1 MKKFTQYLDA
11 AALNES
17 LNNKEI
23 TETPLVESKLSRV
36 FQYVEDDKKDFGV
49 LSAFRGANSEK
60 ENVAKHEELKKAI
73 RAMGYGYIELR
84 GGYKGDEGF
93 NEELSILVPNI
104 KKNEI
109 VSLGR
114 KFGQHS
120 VMYKNDQDFYY
131 IGTNE
136 EAGIGKVLMK
146 FKNDQD
152 FYYIGTN
159 EEAGI
164 GKVLMKFKKG
174 AGQENL
180 ELAKHKVVDFF
191 SQLKKG
197 AHSDKK
203 FVFTAKDE
211 TPNEGESAADQHAA
225 TTHKPGDVW
234 KTSSGLWGA
243 KNAQGE
249 YEYFDDQ
256 SAAKKYAKNTKKG
269 LKIQEREEWSFSKA
283 AYLRRGEEPKW
294 ITIYEDLS

>member
-146 FKNDQD
+146 FK
-152 FYYIGTN
+152 
-159 EEAGI
+159 
-164 GKVLMKFKKG
+164 KG

-256 SAAKKYAKNTKKG
+256 QAAKKYAKNTKKG

-283 AYLRRGEEPKW
+283 AYLRRGEDPKW

>member
-1 MKKFTQYLDA
+1 M
-11 AALNES
+11 
-17 LNNKEI
+17 
-23 TETPLVESKLSRV
+23 

-146 FKNDQD
+146 FK
-152 FYYIGTN
+152 
-159 EEAGI
+159 
-164 GKVLMKFKKG
+164 KG

-225 TTHKPGDVW
+225 KTHKAGDVW

-256 SAAKKYAKNTKKG
+256 PSAKKYAKNTKKG

>member
-1 MKKFTQYLDA
+1 MKKFTQYIDA

-17 LNNKEI
+17 LHNKEI

-146 FKNDQD
+146 FK
-152 FYYIGTN
+152 
-159 EEAGI
+159 
-164 GKVLMKFKKG
+164 KG

-203 FVFTAKDE
+203 FVFNAKDE

-249 YEYFDDQ
+249 YEYFNDQ
-256 SAAKKYAKNTKKG
+256 PAAKKYAKNTKKG

-283 AYLRRGEEPKW
+283 AYLRRGEDPKW

>member
-1 MKKFTQYLDA
+1 MKKFTQYIDA

-17 LNNKEI
+17 LHNKEI

-146 FKNDQD
+146 FK
-152 FYYIGTN
+152 
-159 EEAGI
+159 
-164 GKVLMKFKKG
+164 KG

-203 FVFTAKDE
+203 FVFNAKDE

-249 YEYFDDQ
+249 YEYFNDQ
-256 SAAKKYAKNTKKG
+256 PAAKKYAKNTKKG
-269 LKIQEREEWSFSKA
+269 LKIQEREEWGFSKA

>member
-11 AALNES
+11 TALNES

-36 FQYVEDDKKDFGV
+36 FQYVEDDKRDFGV

-146 FKNDQD
+146 FK
-152 FYYIGTN
+152 
-159 EEAGI
+159 
-164 GKVLMKFKKG
+164 KG

-197 AHSDKK
+197 AHADKK
-203 FVFTAKDE
+203 FVFNAKDE
-211 TPNEGESAADQHAA
+211 TPNEGESAADHHAA
-225 TTHKPGDVW
+225 TTHKAGDVW

-249 YEYFDDQ
+249 YDYFDDQ
-256 SAAKKYAKNTKKG
+256 PAAKKYAKNTKKG

-283 AYLRRGEEPKW
+283 AYLRRGEDPKW

>member
-11 AALNES
+11 TALNES

-146 FKNDQD
+146 FK
-152 FYYIGTN
+152 
-159 EEAGI
+159 
-164 GKVLMKFKKG
+164 KG

-197 AHSDKK
+197 GHADKK
-203 FVFTAKDE
+203 FVFNAKDE
-211 TPNEGESAADQHAA
+211 TPNEGESAADHHAV
-225 TTHKPGDVW
+225 TTHKAGDVW

-283 AYLRRGEEPKW
+283 AYLRRGEDPKW

>member
-11 AALNES
+11 TALNES

-146 FKNDQD
+146 FK
-152 FYYIGTN
+152 
-159 EEAGI
+159 
-164 GKVLMKFKKG
+164 KG

-197 AHSDKK
+197 AHSNKK

-243 KNAQGE
+243 KNSQGE

-256 SAAKKYAKNTKKG
+256 PSAKKYAKNTKKG
-269 LKIQEREEWSFSKA
+269 LKIQEREEWGFSKA

-294 ITIYEDLS
+294 ITIYEDLE

>member
-120 VMYKNDQDFYY
+120 VMY
-131 IGTNE
+131 
-136 EAGIGKVLMK
+136 
-146 FKNDQD
+146 KNDQD

>member
-11 AALNES
+11 TALNES

-120 VMYKNDQDFYY
+120 VMY
-131 IGTNE
+131 
-136 EAGIGKVLMK
+136 
-146 FKNDQD
+146 KNDQD